1 MASPILILSVAGGAV
16 DRLERLLHARGY
28 EVTSETDIAA
38 AVRAAPAHRLV
49 IVEAA
54 DSARAVALTRRVQK
68 QLGDQLPI
76 LAVAHGHDID
86 DRVALLEAGAD
97 DVLGQPFDEREL
109 EALVE
114 ALLLRT
120 APGLAVPAAGEI
132 AAAGLRSGRGRV
144 FAIAATKGGSGSTTL
159 AVNLAL
165 ALGERPEADVA
176 IADLDLYHGQV
187 AVHLD
192 VRGDVH
198 TAQLA
203 RHSQDEMA
211 ELLTSAGADHA
222 SGLTVF
228 AAPHRPDEGA
238 QVTDVD
244 VRRLVGA
251 LRSQHSYVVVDAGT
265 VIDARALA
273 LLQLSER
280 VVLTVTPE
288 IPALRTL
295 HGFLEVIAD
304 SGTLSDRLVF
314 VLNQVFARPMLSAE
328 QIEENLGVKF
338 ALQIPY
344 SDRLFLQAV
353 NEGQP
358 LLTAAPRSPQA
369 AQIRRLAGLLLG
381 EAQTEAGEAEPR
393 GRLGTFRRRG

>member
-1 MASPILILSVAGGAV
+1 MASPILLLSVAGTAA

-54 DSARAVALTRRVQK
+54 DSSRAVALTRRVQK

-120 APGLAVPAAGEI
+120 APGLAVPGAGEI

-144 FAIAATKGGSGSTTL
+144 FAIAATKGGSGSTAL

-203 RHSQDEMA
+203 RHSQDDMA

-238 QVTDVD
+238 NVTAADA
-244 VRRLVGA
+244 RRLVGA

-265 VIDARALA
+265 VMDARALA
-273 LLQLSER
+273 LLQLSEK

-295 HGFLEVIAD
+295 HGLLEVIAD
-304 SGTLSDRLVF
+304 SGTLSDRIVF
-314 VLNQVFARPMLSAE
+314 VLNQLFARPMLSAE

-381 EAQTEAGEAEPR
+381 EEQQEAGEAEPR
-393 GRLGTFRRRG
+393 RRRGAFRRRG

>member
-1 MASPILILSVAGGAV
+1 VASPILLLSVAGTAA

-54 DSARAVALTRRVQK
+54 DSSRAVALTRRVQK

-120 APGLAVPAAGEI
+120 APGLAVPGAGEI

-144 FAIAATKGGSGSTTL
+144 FAIAATKGGSGSTAL

-203 RHSQDEMA
+203 RHSQDDMA

-238 QVTDVD
+238 NVTAADA
-244 VRRLVGA
+244 RRLVGA

-265 VIDARALA
+265 VMDARALA
-273 LLQLSER
+273 LLQLSEK

-295 HGFLEVIAD
+295 HGLLEVIAD
-304 SGTLSDRLVF
+304 SGTLSDRIVF
-314 VLNQVFARPMLSAE
+314 VLNQLFARPMLSAE

-381 EAQTEAGEAEPR
+381 EEQQEAGEAEPR
-393 GRLGTFRRRG
+393 RRRGAFRRRG